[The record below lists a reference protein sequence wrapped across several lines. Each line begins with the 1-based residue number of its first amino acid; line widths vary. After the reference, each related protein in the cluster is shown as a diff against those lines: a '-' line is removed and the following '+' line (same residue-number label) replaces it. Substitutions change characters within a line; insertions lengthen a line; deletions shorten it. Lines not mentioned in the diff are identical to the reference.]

1 MTPYH
6 HLFFDLDC
14 TLWDF
19 KTNSGEALFEIY
31 ETYQLQHI
39 FGKFDHFRNAFV
51 KHNEDVWKDYREGKI
66 HKDTLRIQRF
76 ERALKDYDATNPELA
91 QQLNKDFI
99 AISPAKAKL
108 ISGTLEVLEYLKSKR
123 YLMYII
129 TNGFLNIQQIKIQAS
144 GISGYFLK
152 VFTPEKIGQ
161 IKPHRAIFE
170 YAVKSVNARKSQSLM
185 IGDELETDIIG
196 ARNFGIDQVF
206 FNPES
211 IKHNEK
217 VTYEISD
224 LLELMGLL

>member
-1 MTPYH
+1 MTHYH

-31 ETYQLQHI
+31 ETYQLQPI
-39 FGKFDHFRNAFV
+39 FGEFDHFRNAFV
-51 KHNEDVWKDYREGKI
+51 KHNEGVWKDYREGKI
-66 HKDTLRIQRF
+66 HKDKLRIQRF
-76 ERALKDYDATNPELA
+76 ERALKDYEVTNFELA
-91 QQLNKDFI
+91 QQLNEDFI

-108 ISGTLEVLEYLKSKR
+108 IPGTIEVLEYLKRKR

-144 GISGYFLK
+144 GIDRYFLK
-152 VFTPEKIGQ
+152 VFTPEIIGQ

-170 YAVKSVNARKSQSLM
+170 YAVKTVNARKAQSLM

-196 ARNFGIDQVF
+196 AHNFGMDQVF
-206 FNPES
+206 FNPGS
-211 IKHNEK
+211 IKHSEK
-217 VTYEISD
+217 VTYEISN
-224 LLELMGLL
+224 LLELKDLL